1 MDTLWLGFTL
11 MKEVMGVLA
20 HDAIENNTYSQ
31 NEYVNCICCHPVR
44 GPAPGA
50 EWSAVPLQVS
60 YNSFYQARGTWA
72 AVRRDATVTL
82 TTDAEC
88 PEKNICPL
96 FWIEPWVISLTIVL
110 WEKAPF
116 TPSHQFRIWTWKITG
131 IQWFRQFAFQMK
143 KRAKNNTAEKS
154 LLLSC
159 LCWQPRLTSNKGS
172 WGGGGVFLTFFL
184 NRAQGQCVTV
194 YSGAASTLST
204 GRMYGSG
211 CRARR
216 WGWPPCRGGVN
227 CSGSSRHWS
236 SVCLP
241 RPGGQAG
248 CSEEKLQ
255 KCCSPWEVSSQ
266 GGVRVPPSCHRTWN
280 CLWGF
285 AIRYGVRWEIMG
297 LLTPKWKKKKRVH
310 KKRQRRDKRDG
321 PPKSYLHWVRI
332 PVKAFLKFSLA
343 SSISCSWV
351 AFSFISRRTWL
362 LADCTM
368 E

>member
-1 MDTLWLGFTL
+1 M
-11 MKEVMGVLA
+11 
-20 HDAIENNTYSQ
+20 
-31 NEYVNCICCHPVR
+31 C
-44 GPAPGA
+44 
-50 EWSAVPLQVS
+50 
-60 YNSFYQARGTWA
+60 
-72 AVRRDATVTL
+72 
-82 TTDAEC
+82 
-88 PEKNICPL
+88 
-96 FWIEPWVISLTIVL
+96 
-110 WEKAPF
+110 
-116 TPSHQFRIWTWKITG
+116 
-131 IQWFRQFAFQMK
+131 
-143 KRAKNNTAEKS
+143 
-154 LLLSC
+154 
-159 LCWQPRLTSNKGS
+159 
-172 WGGGGVFLTFFL
+172 
-184 NRAQGQCVTV
+184 
-194 YSGAASTLST
+194 
-204 GRMYGSG
+204 GSG

-216 WGWPPCRGGVN
+216 RGWPPCRAGVN
-227 CSGSSRHWS
+227 CSGSSRHRS

-280 CLWGF
+280 WLRGF